1 MSNNYSKTN
10 GNIAAQST
18 LSPASRDSMEKLRRE
33 VVELARTLPG
43 DLRRLAVR
51 SADCEIEVEWST
63 GAAPSSI
70 AATTPGAAVDVQI
83 PAAQA
88 DPTVGTFAVRAPL
101 VGTFYTAQSPEA
113 DPFVQVGDEV
123 EAGMTLAIIE
133 AMKMMNPIV
142 AEQDGVL
149 TEVLVAN
156 NESVEYDQVLF
167 RLVPRDRT

>member
-10 GNIAAQST
+10 GNTAAQSP

-51 SADCEIEVEWST
+51 SADCEIEVEW
-63 GAAPSSI
+63 
-70 AATTPGAAVDVQI
+70 ATTAPAFSTRTTPFTVDDDQI
-83 PAAQA
+83 SCAEA

-142 AEQDGVL
+142 AEQDGVV